1 MNRSNKKI
9 LIIGAGVIGSIY
21 AVNLSNAGYSVTML
35 SRSRR
40 LAELQE
46 NGLIFHNPKTNSID
60 KADVKI
66 INMLSDYDIYDYVFV
81 TVRYEQIDAALLEI
95 RNNCSRNIVTMV
107 NNPFGYDKWEQVVGK
122 GRIIP
127 AFPGAGGKIENGVL
141 YYKLTTRLI
150 QPTTFGELS
159 GEKSARIMDLYKIL
173 KSAGFPVSICSNMD
187 AWQKSHLAMV
197 IPMANAIYF
206 DGGNNYSTAQN
217 RQAIHNMSLSL
228 KENFSFLRSAGII
241 VTPAKLNIFR
251 MCPMCF
257 LSRLL
262 KLIYK
267 TKFAETLISNH
278 ANKAKHEMN
287 LLNKDFEE
295 FAKGKGISL
304 RYLHPRI

>member
-1 MNRSNKKI
+1 MNRLNKKI

-46 NGLIFHNPKTNSID
+46 NGLTFHNSRTNNID
-60 KADVKI
+60 RADVKI
-66 INMLSDYDIYDYVFV
+66 INMLSNYDIYDYVFV
-81 TVRYEQIDAALLEI
+81 TVRYEQIDQALLEI
-95 RNNCSRNIVTMV
+95 KNNLSHNVITMV
-107 NNPFGYDKWEQVVGK
+107 NNPFGYYKWEQILGK

-159 GEKSARIMDLYKIL
+159 GEKSARIMELYEIL
-173 KSAGFPVSICSNMD
+173 KSAGFPVSICNNMD
-187 AWQKSHLAMV
+187 SWQKSHLAMV

-206 DGGNNYSTAQN
+206 DGGDNYSTARN

-228 KENFSFLRSAGII
+228 KENFNFLKSTGII
-241 VTPAKLNIFR
+241 TPAKLNIFR
-251 MCPMCF
+251 MCPVCF
-257 LSRLL
+257 LSLLL
-262 KLIYK
+262 KLLYK

-278 ANKAKHEMN
+278 ANKARHEMS
-287 LLNKDFEE
+287 LLNNDFEKLAQE
-295 FAKGKGISL
+295 KGISL
-304 RYLHPRI
+304 RYLYPSV